1 WITSGATSLARELND
16 APKMVALILAGAA
29 LTDDGIA
36 PGVWFAVVTAAMV
49 AGSLY
54 GGLRVTRTLAER
66 VTRMDHHE
74 GFAANLVTA
83 ALVGVGAWQGLPLS
97 TTHVSTGAI
106 IGAGTRRAT

>member
-1 WITSGATSLARELND
+1 
-16 APKMVALILAGAA
+16 M
-29 LTDDGIA
+29 
-36 PGVWFAVVTAAMV
+36 AMV

-66 VTRMDHHE
+66 VTKLDHQE

-83 ALVGVGAWQGLPLS
+83 VLVGLGAWQGLPLS

-106 IGAGTRRAT
+106 IGAGLNRSRAVEWRTVRSLALAWIVTLPMAGLLAIVVYAVLRGVGL